1 VASRLFTGGVIRT
14 QEGGSKV
21 GLEGGGSK
29 LGLQVG
35 GPLLTL
41 AAVIL
46 FDILTRRGIGLPVPM
61 LLLLLPVVAS
71 GIFGG
76 LRPAI
81 ISVVLVL
88 LYSLHFYSVPGSPL
102 TYDATGLRQLVA
114 VFLALPA
121 VALAVGAL
129 RQRQLDRA
137 DEPAPSLTG
146 SVTERVEF
154 PGGSIGT
161 VAMAVARNAA
171 NTLAEWST
179 VNLLDAAGRLRCVA
193 AAHRFAPRDPAARE
207 LMTRVPREADGRV
220 TPAGVWG
227 GPEAVVLD
235 VDEPVLAALSASPEE
250 RLIYGG
256 LAPSRILTVP
266 LRARGRALGV
276 LELGSADPDG
286 LSSASIPAAER
297 FAERVSHALDAA
309 ASAAI
314 AEDAERRYRML
325 FESHPNAMWI
335 FDTESLG
342 FLDVNES
349 AVRQYGYSRA
359 EFLAMTIMEVLP
371 ENDAAAAVPSPE
383 RRPNKRDEVALSRH
397 QKKDGTVIDVEIV
410 SHALIFAGRPA
421 RLVLVTDVSDRART
435 RVALRE
441 REEQLRRAQKSDAA
455 ARLASGVAHDFN
467 NVLTAIRGYSDLL
480 LGELEPSDPRAHDLE
495 EIRRAADRG
504 AMLTRQLLAFGQRQ
518 PVQAEAVDL
527 NEVVRSLESL
537 LQRLVGADV
546 QLEMVLAPAI
556 GRIRAD
562 AGQIEQVVMNLV
574 LNARDAMQ
582 QGGTLT
588 IETSE
593 RQISA
598 PGRGR
603 GGRPGWYVVLAVTDS
618 GIGMDEETRARVF
631 EPFFS
636 TKQAAQGS
644 GLGLAIVHGIVKN
657 SGGMIRLSSEPG
669 AGTSVRLFFPRLD
682 DAAAAVLGAEP
693 SDARGME
700 TILLVE
706 DEEPVRAVVR
716 KTLSANGYTV
726 LEARHGRDALLA
738 SDRHRGPIHLL
749 LSDVVM
755 PEMGGRELA
764 ERLTAQRQDL
774 RVLFMSGYTSDEV
787 VRKGIEGAGFMQ
799 KPFTSADLLRAVRE
813 RLDEP
818 AEAAEAV
825 SAEPA

>member
-1 VASRLFTGGVIRT
+1 MHDGGA
-14 QEGGSKV
+14 KV
-21 GLEGGGSK
+21 
-29 LGLQVG
+29 GLQVG

-41 AAVIL
+41 AAVVIC
-46 FDILTRRGIGLPVPM
+46 DILIRRGVGLPLPM
-61 LLLLLPVVAS
+61 VVLLLTVVVSAVL
-71 GIFGG
+71 GG

-102 TYDATGLRQLVA
+102 TYTAAGLRQLVVA
-114 VFLALPA
+114 FLTMPA
-121 VALAVGAL
+121 VALAVGAM
-129 RQRQLDRA
+129 RQRELDRVAERALPARSA
-137 DEPAPSLTG
+137 DAIDRLELPA
-146 SVTERVEF
+146 
-154 PGGSIGT
+154 GSIGS
-161 VAMAVARNAA
+161 VAMAVARSAA
-171 NTLAEWST
+171 GTLGEWST
-179 VNLLDAAGRLRCVA
+179 VNVLDPAGRLRCVA
-193 AAHRFAPRDPAARE
+193 AAHRHAPQDPAARQ
-207 LMTRVPREADGRV
+207 LMARSPREADGRV

-227 GPEAVVLD
+227 GPGPVLLE
-235 VDEPVLAALSASPEE
+235 VDEPVLSALAASQEE

-256 LAPSRILTVP
+256 LAPRRILTLP

-276 LELGSADPDG
+276 LELGSADAEELSPD
-286 LSSASIPAAER
+286 SIPVAER
-297 FAERVSHALDAA
+297 FADRAAHALDAA
-309 ASAAI
+309 ASAAV

-325 FESHPNAMWI
+325 FESHPNPMWI
-335 FDTESLG
+335 FDAESLG

-359 EFLAMTIMEVLP
+359 EFLDMTIMEVLP
-371 ENDAAAAVPSPE
+371 DNDSPAPAPSSE
-383 RRPNKRDEVALSRH
+383 RRTHKRDAVALSRH

-410 SHALIFAGRPA
+410 SHSLIFAGRPA
-421 RLVLVTDVSDRART
+421 RLVLVTDVSDRTRT

-441 REEQLRRAQKSDAA
+441 REEQLRLAQKSDAA

-480 LGELEPSDPRAHDLE
+480 LGEFDPSDPRAQDLE

-504 AMLTRQLLAFGQRQ
+504 ALLTRQLLAFGQRQ
-518 PVQAEAVDL
+518 PVQAESVDL
-527 NEVVRSLESL
+527 NKVIASLESL

-546 QLEMVLAPAI
+546 QLETVLAPAI
-556 GRIRAD
+556 GCIKAD

-574 LNARDAMQ
+574 LNARDAMER
-582 QGGTLT
+582 GGTLT

-593 RQISA
+593 RQMSA

-603 GGRPGWYVVLAVTDS
+603 EGRPGLYVVLSVTDS
-618 GIGMDEETRARVF
+618 GTGMDEETRARVF

-636 TKQAAQGS
+636 TKQPERGT
-644 GLGLAIVHGIVKN
+644 GLGLAIVHGIVKS

-682 DAAAAVLGAEP
+682 DAAAAALASETT
-693 SDARGME
+693 DAGGRE

-706 DEEPVRAVVR
+706 DEEPVRAVLR
-716 KTLSANGYTV
+716 KMLSANGYFV

-738 SDRHRGPIHLL
+738 ADRHRAPIHLL
-749 LSDVVM
+749 LTDVVM

-764 ERLTAQRQDL
+764 ERLTAHRPDM
-774 RVLFMSGYTSDEV
+774 RVLFISGYTSDEV

-813 RLDEP
+813 RLDQPMET
-818 AEAAEAV
+818 AEAV
-825 SAEPA
+825 TAGRA